1 MIPITLMII
10 LGVIAIGL
18 SLFLIDR
25 HNQRRAEK
33 WGEKSERPGRSELK
47 DIEWRL
53 GSIEQRLDRMERNI
67 HAIYLSCTKKT
78 HQD

>member
-1 MIPITLMII
+1 MTPITLIII
-10 LGVIAIGL
+10 LGVIAVG
-18 SLFLIDR
+18 FFVIDR
-25 HNQRRAEK
+25 LNQRRAD
-33 WGEKSERPGRSELK
+33 KSAENSGRPRRSELK